1 MRLIGERL
9 FSAAAAL
16 LFLGFLVPSAASQSL
31 EVEGLEMGDVDTSF
45 RDQGIRFTTEY
56 IDQSL
61 SYGEVLVPD
70 ELRSS
75 LTEVRTPGQP
85 RSTQDGILVFQPPGQ
100 SGESLNLAYQ
110 YSGDVPVEELQG
122 WTYGSEKGN
131 SGQLRGE
138 RVDLNPENGSSSV
151 LSTSL
156 EDNGVTWDIDI
167 RSHYE
172 HLIVEYQVLQNASRT
187 VNETVNGT
195 NVTTT
200 ENVSKVVWESQ
211 DVYSGEEPELTPI
224 SARADANTLAENPS
238 QSLSIEYDNRYD
250 DRKNITFIAAIPEN
264 STLKDFRTSAEKAV
278 KADASFY
285 PEVRSRI
292 IENNLSDRFLLDD
305 STQYRFQ
312 AYNLTVPKDS
322 NVSASVKASINGNRS
337 NLYGYIL
344 GSTGVT
350 LTSAELSDSTITDY
364 NRYKGLNV
372 TSASGTPTIG
382 KAQPVYWSCGDD
394 STTGTG
400 DIVIDCSAVD
410 GVEDIAFYD
419 TNGDLLNYEIESFS
433 SSSGGVAWVYNT
445 WTRDGDVGAYLGY
458 GDGPSDRQDATGTW
472 SNNGQNTVM
481 VQHLQDDPLSATDS
495 TGNNND
501 GSVNGVT
508 ATNGQY
514 DGGAYF
520 DGTSHIAVSNNND
533 LSQVGESD
541 FTVTLWAKST
551 DTSLDVLYDNRDS
564 GYQGFFLEHSDP
576 DGDGVQEFKAG
587 TQGGTKIY
595 SNIDVGDGNWHSATI
610 TRTSGNDGHLYADGS
625 LDASTGDWASF
636 SVDDNTYIGEIT
648 GGCNGACNSNTYSGD
663 LDDIKVYSDV
673 KSSSWIQAEY
683 DASAKAGKVFFNQNE
698 GQSTVTNQ
706 PPQVDKP
713 VVRPSSPVPAGAEVN
728 VSVNA
733 SDPDSNLGSVN
744 TSLLSPDG
752 SVEVDNASMT
762 NSTAEASEY
771 YYSFKIPG
779 EASSLGTW
787 NATVYAEDTA
797 EASDTNSTKFNVT
810 DQDPPNWFNLK
821 TNASGGEIFHTESLN
836 ISAEWRDNE
845 SGLNKAV
852 LATNETGEWKNWT
865 GGTKSWNSGEKE
877 ISTYIWKNESFNGTL
892 AYRIWAKDT
901 AGNWNVTDTQTVK
914 VMGMLTESL
923 SDSVALSESTSSY
936 GDFFGDSSAA
946 VSLSEALS
954 STATVTDYLETQFDI
969 TSTVS
974 DTVSVIEELS
984 TPFTISLTLDSQGYA
999 EDKQNDTVAVT
1010 SSTQGQTNVSDT
1022 ASAAFDVTTDMKVL
1036 GISTSEILQSTVGV
1050 DTETRSQT
1058 FVDHAVD
1065 SAVNV
1070 VDDTIA
1076 TVTEHTRLSTNYTL
1090 AETVQTQANTSN
1102 QQSAT
1107 IQVTETVSS
1116 YAEKFAEIL
1125 TPINIEA
1132 NTGSQANASTQIST
1146 DIGVST
1152 GLNTA
1157 AFITETISTTV
1168 DVEEIC
1174 WAGSPCYQ
1182 DITGNQTQNQTQPS
1196 TGTGIID
1203 GDGPLTII
1211 KPVPIERS
1219 LPEWL
1224 QIYYQQNRNAIH
1236 GFALFLIAATGFLT
1250 IRKLLRFL

>member
-56 IDQSL
+56 MDQSL
-61 SYGEVLVPD
+61 SYGTVLVPD

-85 RSTQDGILVFQPPGQ
+85 RSRQDGILVFQPPGQ

-122 WTYGSEKGN
+122 WMYGSEKGN

-172 HLIVEYQVLQNASRT
+172 HLIIEYRLVENVTQS
-187 VNETVNGT
+187 VNGT
-195 NVTTT
+195 TNTTQQVIWET
-200 ENVSKVVWESQ
+200 E
-211 DVYSGEEPELTPI
+211 DVYSGEETDVLPFKYCGTQVNEEVQSLSCSPDNQYEDSHEVTVLTAYPDNYSFDQFTSGDLDAIPVSEASKWYSEAEQQVLESNLSEDLLIPKDEISGYRFKAYNVTLPSDSTPELTSEI
-224 SARADANTLAENPS
+224 VTEREGSVAGLKMYVIG
-238 QSLSIEYDNRYD
+238 SI
-250 DRKNITFIAAIPEN
+250 
-264 STLKDFRTSAEKAV
+264 
-278 KADASFY
+278 
-285 PEVRSRI
+285 
-292 IENNLSDRFLLDD
+292 
-305 STQYRFQ
+305 
-312 AYNLTVPKDS
+312 
-322 NVSASVKASINGNRS
+322 G
-337 NLYGYIL
+337 
-344 GSTGVT
+344 
-350 LTSAELSDSTITDY
+350 
-364 NRYKGLNV
+364 
-372 TSASGTPTIG
+372 GT
-382 KAQPVYWSCGDD
+382 
-394 STTGTG
+394 TT
-400 DIVIDCSAVD
+400 
-410 GVEDIAFYD
+410 
-419 TNGDLLNYEIESFS
+419 YE
-433 SSSGGVAWVYNT
+433 SSGGGSTTEVIYSEGFEDGSLDG
-445 WTRDGDVGAYLGY
+445 WTVNELSVV
-458 GDGPSDRQDATGTW
+458 SDRSFQSTYSVY
-472 SNNGQNTVM
+472 SNNGLGSSTQAYDIISNGGKQLDTFSYYYQETSSSAGGGVRL
-481 VQHLQDDPLSATDS
+481 VNSDGDFEIGVATANPQLQIDDNNGIEQVAYGSYDTWYRVEYDFDW
-495 TGNNND
+495 TNND
-501 GSVNGVT
+501 VDITWENMGSGSVETFNNRPLKQGVDIEQVNVENYNFYEWRT
-508 ATNGQY
+508 GGY
-514 DGGAYF
+514 EMWHDGF
-520 DGTSHIAVSNNND
+520 EAVAEVENNPPTFGEINSD
-533 LSQVGESD
+533 PVNWTVGESFD
-541 FTVTLWAKST
+541 WNASV
-551 DTSLDVLYDNRDS
+551 
-564 GYQGFFLEHSDP
+564 SDP
-576 DGDGVQEFKAG
+576 DGNLASVRARMLREGNVVKG
-587 TQGGTKIY
+587 WTQA
-595 SNIDVGDGNWHSATI
+595 N
-610 TRTSGNDGHLYADGS
+610 S
-625 LDASTGDWASF
+625 L
-636 SVDDNTYIGEIT
+636 
-648 GGCNGACNSNTYSGD
+648 SGD
-663 LDDIKVYSDV
+663 YYGLNNFYTPEQEANYTLEIKAEDSQGAYNI
-673 KSSSWIQAEY
+673 SSTTQEVVIL
-683 DASAKAGKVFFNQNE
+683 
-698 GQSTVTNQ
+698 NQ

-923 SDSVALSESTSSY
+923 SDSVALSDETSSY
-936 GDFFGDSSAA
+936 GDFFGNSSAA

-984 TPFTISLTLDSQGYA
+984 TPFTISLTLDSQGYT

-1010 SSTQGQTNVSDT
+1010 SSTQSQAKVSDT
-1022 ASAAFDVTTDMKVL
+1022 ASTAFDITTDMEVL
-1036 GISTSEILQSTVGV
+1036 GVSASEFLNSTVGV
-1050 DTETRSQT
+1050 GTEARSQT